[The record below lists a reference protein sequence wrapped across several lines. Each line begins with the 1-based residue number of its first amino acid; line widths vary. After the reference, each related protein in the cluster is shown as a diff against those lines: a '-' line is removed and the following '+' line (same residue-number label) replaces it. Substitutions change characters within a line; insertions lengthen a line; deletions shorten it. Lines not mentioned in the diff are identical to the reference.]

1 VHPLLIMVEFVLHW
15 REFPGPEA
23 MSQQNLCF
31 YSMKCRFCQAFLEE
45 LSRSPYS
52 REFRFVCVDPK
63 PGVGRPPLPPY
74 VKAVPT
80 LMIVGEDEPR
90 TDSGVMNWLSERRLL
105 ERDDAVAKRS
115 GGPGSSDGP
124 LTCSSDMFS
133 AAGDEGF
140 AFISEISGDQ
150 KPGQMVRM
158 AANMASINDIHRSQ
172 FADTPIPAV
181 MGLGQGSSASY
192 SGGGGPH
199 QDRTSKKVKAFDDA
213 LAAYQSSRTI
223 DTPQGPRRT

>member
-1 VHPLLIMVEFVLHW
+1 
-15 REFPGPEA
+15 
-23 MSQQNLCF
+23 MSQQHLCF
-31 YSMKCRFCQAFLEE
+31 YSARCRFCEAFLNE
-45 LSRSPYS
+45 LARSPYA
-52 REFRFVCVDPK
+52 REFRFVCVDAK

-105 ERDDAVAKRS
+105 ERDDAVAKRP
-115 GGPGSSDGP
+115 GGGGGGSDGP
-124 LTCSSDMFS
+124 LTCSSDMFGS
-133 AAGDEGF
+133 CGDEGF
-140 AFISEISGDQ
+140 AFINEVSGDQ

-172 FADTPIPAV
+172 FADAPIPAN
-181 MGLGQGSSASY
+181 MGLGQGAATAY
-192 SGGGGPH
+192 ANGSGGG
-199 QDRTSKKVKAFDDA
+199 QDRTAKKVKAFDDA
-213 LAAYQSSRTI
+213 LAAYQQSRTM